1 MLSLFIHFLLRHLC
15 KLILY
20 NKCSINRL
28 VFPEYYNRVEV
39 FELVNDVFFI
49 IDACL
54 SFFKIYGDNRTL
66 S

>member
-1 MLSLFIHFLLRHLC
+1 MIMNAFTIYSLFATPFI
-15 KLILY
+15 
-20 NKCSINRL
+20 L

-39 FELVNDVFFI
+39 FELVNDIFFI